1 MIPAYNLGMNRL
13 ALAVVGIGL
22 LASALAHPMRDEMA
36 VADSLRHL
44 PPNMRFYYLQG
55 EWQNRPQAPASEGTF
70 GLRLLGKWGAGP
82 SVKVT
87 GRDSLVFLSRGSE
100 VVVVNFADTANPR
113 VLSYIQV
120 NGLVSRSVL
129 VGNRLYVGTT
139 GSDPKYIEVFDVSSP
154 ASPVKLGEAQ
164 TRLSDLDVVDT
175 LAYVIARDS
184 FRVFNFADPANPR
197 EVGACR
203 DSGYDVSVCNRYAYV
218 GDRWGLYVIDA
229 TNPASPH
236 RVAAWGNDVVSVKA
250 RNTICCVTT
259 DNPNNPGELRFTI
272 LDVRTPSSPAPLN
285 VLNGHGG
292 YDIYLDDSLAFVSGY
307 YTGGHE
313 FQVISI
319 RDSAQLRL
327 IAQAGTPGENN
338 GVWADVGESRAYVAD
353 RAEGL
358 AVFDIA
364 NLGSP
369 AKDTTLLDAGWA
381 YDVAV
386 RDGLAVVADDWSG
399 VEVLDVHDPTR
410 PTEIAA
416 VDTSLSMPAT
426 HSVWLADSFVYAGWD
441 RLDYFRSIWI
451 GDSMHPQ
458 MAGGCPSLQTWPEDM
473 VVVDSLAYLAC
484 RLRFYVVNVARPR
497 SPVLVGSCV
506 TQGTSR
512 GVVVQDTV
520 AYVTQGSGGL
530 YCINVANPALPAVL
544 GAWSGRSSGVS
555 VVDTVAFV
563 TGPYTGC
570 VSLSIAN
577 PVSPRVLDSLH
588 LTDTLWWND
597 IAVVDSLAFVAGERI
612 WAVDVSD
619 PQNLRL
625 VPEVAWMPPYEVRRL
640 VYAAPYFYA
649 ACYDAG
655 VCILETVMTG
665 LEERH
670 GEVPTPIQLTIR
682 PNLTGAAALLEVR
695 GLRRAVTAYLCDA
708 TGRRLGEHLLTT
720 AGGMASW
727 ELKLAG
733 FPVGVYFVNVQEGSG
748 RLTAKVVKARR

>member
-426 HSVWLADSFVYAGWD
+426 HSVWLADSFVYAGW
-441 RLDYFRSIWI
+441 
-451 GDSMHPQ
+451 
-458 MAGGCPSLQTWPEDM
+458 
-473 VVVDSLAYLAC
+473 
-484 RLRFYVVNVARPR
+484 
-497 SPVLVGSCV
+497 
-506 TQGTSR
+506 
-512 GVVVQDTV
+512 
-520 AYVTQGSGGL
+520 
-530 YCINVANPALPAVL
+530 
-544 GAWSGRSSGVS
+544 
-555 VVDTVAFV
+555 
-563 TGPYTGC
+563 
-570 VSLSIAN
+570 
-577 PVSPRVLDSLH
+577 
-588 LTDTLWWND
+588 
-597 IAVVDSLAFVAGERI
+597 
-612 WAVDVSD
+612 
-619 PQNLRL
+619 
-625 VPEVAWMPPYEVRRL
+625 
-640 VYAAPYFYA
+640 
-649 ACYDAG
+649 
-655 VCILETVMTG
+655 TG
-665 LEERH
+665 L
-670 GEVPTPIQLTIR
+670 
-682 PNLTGAAALLEVR
+682 
-695 GLRRAVTAYLCDA
+695 
-708 TGRRLGEHLLTT
+708 TT
-720 AGGMASW
+720 
-727 ELKLAG
+727 
-733 FPVGVYFVNVQEGSG
+733 SG
-748 RLTAKVVKARR
+748 PFG